1 MLNLVNT
8 WRENRSSP
16 DQGDKGILQ
25 RGKIKCK
32 SLNGGKKSLQHM
44 RIHRAARGEQ
54 AVAAVKLERMTGR
67 KEDLGA
73 HCKELRL
80 CPQRTLWL

>member
-8 WRENRSSP
+8 WRENSSP
-16 DQGDKGILQ
+16 DQGDTGIPQ

-32 SLNGGKKSLQHM
+32 SLKREKKSLQHM

-54 AVAAVKLERMTGR
+54 AVATVKLERMTGR
-67 KEDLGA
+67 KEPTV
-73 HCKELRL
+73 KS
-80 CPQRTLWL
+80 